1 MAPKLAPS
9 FVRSSMMVTMQ
20 AERAG
25 AEEVVV
31 RLTYDEALVLS
42 DFLYRWSRGG
52 FECAIEVTD
61 PAESLLLD
69 NLCSSFEPVID
80 EVFAADYQD
89 IVEAARRRLAAAPD
103 SD

>member
-1 MAPKLAPS
+1 
-9 FVRSSMMVTMQ
+9 MMVTMQ

-25 AEEVVV
+25 AGEVVV
-31 RLTYDEALVLS
+31 RLTRDEALVLS
-42 DFLYRWSRGG
+42 DFLDRWSRGG

-61 PAESLLLD
+61 PAESLLLN

-89 IVEAARRRLAAAPD
+89 IVEAARRRLAATAD